1 MVTGMFE
8 LENPIEL
15 IHVMLVMLV
24 FILREL
30 SRLDKNMQ
38 RSKVFIIFER
48 IIFIGRID
56 PCHLHVVDIIEVAT
70 SSHQTE

>member
-38 RSKVFIIFER
+38 RSKVFIIFGC
-48 IIFIGRID
+48 IGRID
-56 PCHLHVVDIIEVAT
+56 PFHLHVVDIIEVAT